1 MESVSA
7 SAHKLKENW
16 FSPSQ
21 NSAFLATVDS
31 EWNRDKELHS
41 WLACVM
47 ESDVL
52 FYLTFLSSVGYAVGS
67 Q

>member
-7 SAHKLKENW
+7 SVSKLKENW
-16 FSPSQ
+16 FAQSQ
-21 NSAFLATVDS
+21 NSAFPATVDS
-31 EWNRDKELHS
+31 EWNKELHS

-47 ESDVL
+47 ESDML
-52 FYLTFLSSVGYAVGS
+52 FYLTFLSSASYAVGS